1 MKNKKKIL
9 VIDDNVQLSI
19 LLDRVLSEHFDVK
32 TFNKGLEAVAW
43 LAGGNDVDLILTD
56 ISMEE
61 VNGLDL
67 LKNLKASGIFGGI
80 PVVILSAFM
89 NKSQKIKGLQLGA
102 AACLS
107 KPFDPDVLINTIN
120 YELYKEKKIETTKS
134 NSYE

>member
-102 AACLS
+102 AA
-107 KPFDPDVLINTIN
+107 
-120 YELYKEKKIETTKS
+120 
-134 NSYE
+134 